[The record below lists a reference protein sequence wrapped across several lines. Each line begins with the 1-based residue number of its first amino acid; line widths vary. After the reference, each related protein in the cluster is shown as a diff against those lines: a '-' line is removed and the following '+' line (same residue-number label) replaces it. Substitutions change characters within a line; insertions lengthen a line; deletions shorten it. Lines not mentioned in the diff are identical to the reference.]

1 MRTIY
6 LVRHGQTLFN
16 VHHKIQGTC
25 DSPLTELG
33 KAQAAAVRQYF
44 LQKKISFDAAF
55 CSTQERAS
63 DTLEIITNNQLPYT
77 RVRDLHEKSHGEY
90 EGQDEFMLPWR
101 RGFSRIN
108 AAMEPDQHVEE
119 RMERAIT
126 KIIDSTHA
134 NDTILIVGHGTALRL
149 FTQRVNPTFK
159 EYDNCGIVK
168 MSAVDNNLK
177 YLSYVA
183 PAKDVVLNKAAKNE
197 MLVVR

>member
-1 MRTIY
+1 
-6 LVRHGQTLFN
+6 
-16 VHHKIQGTC
+16 
-25 DSPLTELG
+25 
-33 KAQAAAVRQYF
+33 
-44 LQKKISFDAAF
+44 
-55 CSTQERAS
+55 
-63 DTLEIITNNQLPYT
+63 
-77 RVRDLHEKSHGEY
+77 
-90 EGQDEFMLPWR
+90 MLPWR

-183 PAKDVVLNKAAKNE
+183 PAKDGF
-197 MLVVR
+197 

>member
-33 KAQAAAVRQYF
+33 KAQATAVRKYF
-44 LQKKISFDAAF
+44 LS
-55 CSTQERAS
+55 
-63 DTLEIITNNQLPYT
+63 YT
-77 RVRDLHEKSHGEY
+77 RLRDLHEKSHGEY

-168 MSAVDNNLK
+168 MK